1 MSLIAVVDIAHPDLA
16 LMPTIRDISET
27 SVQVLPHS
35 GTDPDTGRFAF
46 FVEGDEAAIDRFES
60 ALATDHTV
68 ASRETISRS
77 EDSVIYH
84 LTHTDDAKL
93 ISPTTLEAGGM
104 VREAKTTDRRW
115 RMHLQFPD
123 REALARLWEYCDAE
137 GISFEVRR
145 LYRQDGWTIGEA
157 ADLTDAQR
165 AALLT
170 AYRNGYFDE
179 PRETSL
185 EELAEELDISP
196 TAVGGRIR
204 RGVAALVETTLVEE

>member
-1 MSLIAVVDIAHPDLA
+1 MSLIAVVDIANPDLA
-16 LMPTIRDISET
+16 LMPTIRDVSDV

-46 FVEGDEAAIDRFES
+46 FVEGEAAALDRFEA
-60 ALATDHTV
+60 ALAGDHTV
-68 ASRETISRS
+68 AAFETISRS
-77 EDSVIYH
+77 EEGAIYH
-84 LTHTDDAKL
+84 LTHTDEAKL

-104 VREAKTTDRRW
+104 VREAKSTDRRW

-123 REALARLWEYCDAE
+123 REALATLWEYCDE
-137 GISFEVRR
+137 EDISFEVRR
-145 LYRQDGWTIGEA
+145 LYRQDGWAIGEA
-157 ADLTDAQR
+157 TDLTDAQR

-185 EELAEELDISP
+185 EELAEELGISP

-204 RGVAALVETTLVEE
+204 RGVAALVETSLVEE

>member
-16 LMPTIRDISET
+16 LMPTIRDVSDVSI
-27 SVQVLPHS
+27 QVLPHS
-35 GTDPDTGRFAF
+35 GTDPETGRFAF
-46 FVEGDEAAIDRFES
+46 FVEGDPTALDRFEEV
-60 ALATDHTV
+60 LAGDHTV
-68 ASRETISRS
+68 ARSDRISRS
-77 EDSVIYH
+77 EDSAIYQ
-84 LTHTDDAKL
+84 LTHTDAAKL

-104 VREAKTTDRRW
+104 VREAKSTDRRW

-123 REALARLWEYCDAE
+123 REALATLWEYCDVE
-137 GISFEVRR
+137 NISFEVRR
-145 LYRQDGWTIGEA
+145 LYRQDGWAIGEA

-165 AALLT
+165 TALLT

-185 EELAEELDISP
+185 EELAEDLDISP

>member
-16 LMPTIRDISET
+16 LMPTIRAVPEVSI
-27 SVQVLPHS
+27 QVLPHS

-46 FVEGDEAAIDRFES
+46 FVEGDPADIERFES

-68 ASRETISRS
+68 AAQETISRS
-77 EDSVIYH
+77 EGSAIYH

-93 ISPTTLEAGGM
+93 ISPTTLQAGGM
-104 VREAKTTDRRW
+104 VREAKSTDRRW

-123 REALARLWEYCDAE
+123 REALATLWEYCDAE
-137 GISFEVRR
+137 DISFEVRR
-145 LYRQDGWTIGEA
+145 LYRQDGWAIGEA

-165 AALLT
+165 TALLT

-179 PRETSL
+179 PRQTSL

-204 RGVAALVETTLVEE
+204 RGVAALIETTLVEE